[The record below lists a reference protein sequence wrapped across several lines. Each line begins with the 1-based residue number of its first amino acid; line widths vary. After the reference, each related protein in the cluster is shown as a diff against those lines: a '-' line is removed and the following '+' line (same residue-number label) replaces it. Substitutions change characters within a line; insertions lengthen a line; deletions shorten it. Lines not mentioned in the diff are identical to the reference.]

1 MAQQTESEL
10 FIDAPAQ
17 EVLDVIADL
26 EDYPSWVS
34 GLKSV
39 RVLSDDEGWVDEAEF
54 VLDAGV
60 IKDTYVLRYT
70 WDVEEDSTGVVSWGL
85 VRGKALS
92 AMDGSYTL
100 VTHEG
105 GTVVTYR
112 LSVDLAMPL
121 PAMVR
126 RKAEKS
132 IVTTALQGLKS
143 RVEGGR

>member
-34 GLKSV
+34 GLTSV
-39 RVLSDDEGWVDEAEF
+39 RVLSDDEGWADEAEF

-60 IKDTYVLRYT
+60 IKDTYVLSYT

-85 VRGKALS
+85 VRGKALR

-100 VTHEG
+100 VADQG
-105 GTVVTYR
+105 GTAVTYR
-112 LSVDLAMPL
+112 LSVDLAMPV
-121 PAMVR
+121 PAMMR

-143 RVEGGR
+143 RVEGDR